1 EDVKDWTIDVLTDAL
16 TRAEECVKQGSKE
29 VMGIRF
35 VIDREECLSHNV
47 EYEGDTVH
55 VSFVVI
61 KAETVWHFTEDGVD
75 LVDGSQGSRDTHGF
89 L

>member
-1 EDVKDWTIDVLTDAL
+1 MGLRILTIGVVVCSMLFQ
-16 TRAEECVKQGSKE
+16 EI
-29 VMGIRF
+29 MGIRF

-61 KAETVWHFTEDGVD
+61 KAETMWHFAEDGVD
-75 LVDGSQGSRDTHGF
+75 LLRIIVH
-89 L
+89 